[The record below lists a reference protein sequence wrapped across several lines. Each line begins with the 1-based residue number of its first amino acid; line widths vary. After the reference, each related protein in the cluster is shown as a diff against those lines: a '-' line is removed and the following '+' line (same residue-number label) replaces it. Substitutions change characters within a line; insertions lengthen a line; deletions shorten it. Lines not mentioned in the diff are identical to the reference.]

1 MNDDS
6 ADPVEPTPLVRAREM
21 IEEWAA
27 YADEYF
33 REKWD
38 LAGDLAEIDRA
49 IEAEARASA
58 EQPIPSYPDR
68 EVPHDPATCLGCGP
82 GTENGP
88 SAEKPAVLPDDE
100 DYETCPTCMRPMP
113 IPERGDHDY
122 GLRLTRADQP
132 AQTTEVERL
141 REALTE
147 LALAVVNGY
156 GSGSTA
162 RNMAR
167 RALDEANRG

>member
-1 MNDDS
+1 
-6 ADPVEPTPLVRAREM
+6 M

-58 EQPIPSYPDR
+58 E
-68 EVPHDPATCLGCGP
+68 
-82 GTENGP
+82 
-88 SAEKPAVLPDDE
+88 KPAALPDDD

-113 IPERGDHDY
+113 LPKRGDHDY

-132 AQTTEVERL
+132 AQTAEVERL
-141 REALTE
+141 RAALTE
-147 LALAVVNGY
+147 FVQWADDGEDDDGIV
-156 GSGSTA
+156 A
-162 RNMAR
+162 RAR

>member
-58 EQPIPSYPDR
+58 E
-68 EVPHDPATCLGCGP
+68 
-82 GTENGP
+82 
-88 SAEKPAVLPDDE
+88 KPAVLSEAVEALAVAVRRLWPRGYTIEADRLADLAALL
-100 DYETCPTCMRPMP
+100 DSL
-113 IPERGDHDY
+113 PEGWH
-122 GLRLTRADQP
+122 LTRADQP
-132 AQTTEVERL
+132 
-141 REALTE
+141 
-147 LALAVVNGY
+147 
-156 GSGSTA
+156 
-162 RNMAR
+162 
-167 RALDEANRG
+167 